1 MKTSTPDMFEGIPD
15 SNSKGPGRPE
25 WLGMVIDNRR
35 LFDALQDG
43 WLHPGAPRTD
53 MVVGVESFDGTVGPF
68 ADNRIP
74 VWLRLDTAKLPDLDV
89 NFLRD
94 NQWRTAPLSHVMQ
107 ADTLAL
113 WPGVL
118 PATSI
123 RDISVACDEHR
134 VRLKAL
140 AERVSNITLPDVL
153 TCDVE
158 RNKSSPEIPPLP
170 EPTVGIAIP
179 ESYDGIRGAM
189 TMALWAVPKI
199 DTWLDLLVASLT
211 GESGRLTKCAKRLNA
226 SWWRF
231 PPWSRLAR
239 SAACGEANPNDV
251 QERLWLAAI
260 DALGT
265 GGGLRSIAAV
275 DAITQSALRED
286 VSEEHRRDIV
296 DWQQATHQVQRAEA
310 SIQHE
315 EWRCMPVGL
324 AIQLLLARPEPAD
337 FKTWLHDNT
346 QPSPAVAWTAA
357 TLCGLLHGY
366 RRLDLTFRGSL
377 AQQETIAVQA
387 LRMSTQ
393 DSDLTW
399 PAVTKEAPRW
409 RKETGKFNKYV
420 LFWGGQDFAEKR
432 ERERGQWFAADFDD
446 PEVQQTAIA
455 LANQM
460 DWDCVDKAISLTP
473 GTRTWSGSKELEAA
487 DGKLK
492 VHGLGLLGLLPE
504 DQLVEVVNPTSFL
517 RRVAEERGRLPAPPS
532 PATRD
537 PVTEDIPG
545 FALIRDFITEREE
558 REIVQ
563 MIDETGQWSSE
574 LSRRVQHYGWRYDY
588 RSRRIDETAYL
599 GPLPEW
605 AGKLGS
611 RLFENGH
618 VSYLPNQVIVNEYVS
633 NQGITAH
640 IDSSAFADGV
650 AMISLLETWEMDFI
664 KGRRK
669 VVRKLE
675 RRSAVVLLGDARY
688 KWKHGIRKRQSE
700 PANELSGGKR
710 IPRGR
715 RVSLTFRKVLAER
728 DVDSSRK
735 SSG

>member
-1 MKTSTPDMFEGIPD
+1 MKTSTPDMFEVIPD
-15 SNSKGPGRPE
+15 SNAKELGRPE
-25 WLGMVIDNRR
+25 WLGMIIDNRR

-43 WLHPGAPRTD
+43 WLRPGVPRTD
-53 MVVGVESFDGTVGPF
+53 MVVGVESFDGTAGPS
-68 ADNRIP
+68 AGNRIP
-74 VWLRLDTAKLPDLDV
+74 VWLRLDTTKLPDLDV
-89 NFLRD
+89 NVLRD
-94 NQWRTAPLSHVMQ
+94 NQWRIVPLSHVMRL
-107 ADTLAL
+107 DSLAL

-140 AERVSNITLPDVL
+140 ARRVSNVTLPDVL
-153 TCDVE
+153 TCDAE
-158 RNKSSPEIPPLP
+158 GNKPNPEVPPLP
-170 EPTVGIAIP
+170 EPMVGIEIP

-199 DTWLDLLVASLT
+199 DPWLDLLMASLA
-211 GESGRLTKCAKRLNA
+211 GESDRLTKCAKRLNA

-239 SAACGEANPNDV
+239 SAACREASPHDV

-265 GGGLRSIAAV
+265 GSGLRSIAAA
-275 DAITQSALRED
+275 DAITQTALREG
-286 VSEEHRRDIV
+286 VSEEQRRDIV
-296 DWQQATHQVQRAEA
+296 EWQQATHQVQRAKA
-310 SIQHE
+310 SLQHE
-315 EWRCMPVGL
+315 DWRCMPVGL

-337 FKTWLHDNT
+337 FRTWLHDDA
-346 QPSPAVAWTAA
+346 QPPPAVAWTAA

-366 RRLDLTFRGSL
+366 RRLDTAFRGSL

-387 LRMSTQ
+387 LRVSTR
-393 DSDLTW
+393 DSDLAW

-409 RKETGKFNKYV
+409 HKEPGKFNKYI

-446 PEVQQTAIA
+446 PDVQQTAVA

-460 DWDCVDKAISLTP
+460 DWNCVDKALELTP
-473 GTRTWSGSKELEAA
+473 GTRTWSSSRELEAV
-487 DGKLK
+487 GGNLK

-504 DQLVEVVNPTSFL
+504 DQLVEVVNPASFL
-517 RRVAEERGRLPAPPS
+517 RMVAEERGRLPAPPS
-532 PATRD
+532 PATRNS
-537 PVTEDIPG
+537 VTEDIPG
-545 FALIRDFITEREE
+545 FVLVHNFITEAEE
-558 REIVQ
+558 QELVQ
-563 MIDETGQWSSE
+563 MIDETGQWNSE

-605 AGKLGS
+605 AGKLGR

-618 VSYLPNQVIVNEYVS
+618 VPYLPNQVIVNEYVN

-650 AMISLLETWEMDFI
+650 AMISLLETWEMDFT

-669 VVRKLE
+669 VTRRLE

-688 KWKHGIRKRQSE
+688 KWKHSIRKRKSE
-700 PANELSGGKR
+700 PANEQSGRKR
-710 IPRGR
+710 VPRGR
-715 RVSLTFRKVLAER
+715 RVSLTFRKVLGAR
-728 DVDSSRK
+728 DVD
-735 SSG
+735 